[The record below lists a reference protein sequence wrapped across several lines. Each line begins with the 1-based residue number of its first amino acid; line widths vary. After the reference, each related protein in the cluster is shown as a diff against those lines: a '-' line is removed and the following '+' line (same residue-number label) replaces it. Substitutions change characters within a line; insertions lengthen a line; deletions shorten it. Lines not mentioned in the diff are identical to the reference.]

1 MKSYCIFIFASVLF
15 FIGLTAWVGV
25 NRYQDTVG
33 YHTLVARQTTADV
46 ADEIARNIQDK
57 QDQISL
63 FATEHQDALLA
74 LVDNPGDLAQE
85 KRIDMMLRRHFSDHF
100 AFTIANSKGEPYIDD
115 FDGKINEVCLKDIKY
130 FSQNYHSLPR
140 IHPNPGAYHY
150 DIMSIIPGRKNEE
163 HIFFVSFHA
172 ETLAPV
178 LKHAQPPNHNLL
190 LVMLGKK
197 PLLEVSPEGPRYVID
212 RNDYH
217 LEASEMRRLL
227 SQSPV
232 EGSRWTVIDLYS
244 EGFFSS
250 IRNALI
256 KQSLLM
262 VVPYLIFAVIM
273 YFLFQREEKLR
284 HQAETTKE
292 EFLATISHELR
303 TPLTAIQGSLRLIA
317 SGVTGPITA
326 KTSDLLDIA
335 LKNSQRLILLVNDLL
350 DMRSLETGKMDY
362 SMQKLDLTSVVDAAI
377 DENRDFARQF
387 NCAFNFEP
395 PVYPTFVK
403 GDRNRLIQVM
413 TNLLSNAAKYGDS
426 DEVIDICISPVENGF
441 RVSVH
446 SKGSPIPPRY
456 RHKLFKKFSRIN
468 FTNRKG
474 VRGTGLGLSICK
486 TIIENHHGI
495 IGCQGDDNKGT
506 IFYFEL
512 PAYPEQEEDE
522 EPGGD
527 VVRQ

>member
-15 FIGLTAWVGV
+15 FIGLTTWVGV

-33 YHTLVARQTTADV
+33 YHTLIARQTTADV

-63 FATEHQDALLA
+63 FATEHQDALLK
-74 LVDNPGDLAQE
+74 LIEKPDDMAQE
-85 KRIDMMLRRHFSDHF
+85 TRIEMMLRRHFPDYF
-100 AFTIANSKGEPYIDD
+100 AFTIANTKGEPYIDD
-115 FDGKINEVCLKDIKY
+115 FDGKINEVCLEDIKY

-150 DIMSIIPGRKNEE
+150 DIMSIIPGKNQE

-172 ETLAPV
+172 ETLAPI
-178 LKHAQPPNHNLL
+178 LKHAQPPRHNLL
-190 LVMLGKK
+190 LVMPGKR
-197 PLLEVSPEGPRYVID
+197 PLLEVTPEGPRYVVD

-217 LEASEMRRLL
+217 LEANEMRRLL
-227 SQSPV
+227 SQNKV

-250 IRNALI
+250 IRNGLI

-273 YFLFQREEKLR
+273 YFLFQREEQLR
-284 HQAETTKE
+284 RQAETTKE

-303 TPLTAIQGSLRLIA
+303 TPLTAIQGSLGLIA
-317 SGVTGPITA
+317 SGVTGPITS
-326 KTSDLLDIA
+326 KTSELLDIA

-350 DMRSLETGKMDY
+350 DMRTLETGKMDY
-362 SMQKLDLTSVVDAAI
+362 SMQKLDLTSVIDAAI

-387 NCAFNFEP
+387 NCAFNFAP

-413 TNLLSNAAKYGDS
+413 TNLLSNAAKYGNS
-426 DEVIDICISPVENGF
+426 DEVIDISISPVENGF
-441 RVSVH
+441 RVSVY
-446 SKGSPIPPRY
+446 SKGSHIPQRH
-456 RHKLFKKFSRIN
+456 RHKLFEKFSRIN
-468 FTNRKG
+468 LTNRKG

-486 TIIENHHGI
+486 TIIENHHGT
-495 IGCQGDDNKGT
+495 IGCHDDDGKGT
-506 IFYFEL
+506 TFYFEL
-512 PAYPEQEEDE
+512 PAYPDEEDDA
-522 EPGGD
+522 EPAPD